1 MPIFVMGVIV
11 VYPPFAGAQLAACKS
26 APEAALN
33 EALLRQVGCKE
44 TAPETRT
51 RMSALLAG
59 CSLESTAHQRSIAEA
74 CTASLAQGTD
84 VYVTALPRDA
94 PGAMI
99 EAAIRLWK
107 AGLNPV
113 PHLGARYFAGATELD
128 ACLAR
133 LVAEAG
139 VRQVLAIGGDI
150 DRPRGSFASSRDLIM
165 TGLLEKHG
173 IARVGL
179 AAYPEGH
186 KRIPSKLLDEE
197 LAAKIAML
205 RERGRAPYVVTQ
217 FCFEAGP
224 IEKFLTRFAT
234 DFPKVPV
241 HVGLAGPA
249 KVSALLK
256 YAAACGIGT
265 SLRALSRRMSL
276 GKLLTESGP
285 EAIIGA
291 LACNTDTSRQI
302 ARLHFFTFGG
312 IRRTA
317 EWAATLTR

>member
-1 MPIFVMGVIV
+1 MWFTRPL
-11 VYPPFAGAQLAACKS
+11 PECSLRRAGAQ
-26 APEAALN
+26 PEAALN
-33 EALLRQVGCKE
+33 EAMLGQEGWDE
-44 TAPETRT
+44 TAPETRA
-51 RMSALLAG
+51 RISALIAG
-59 CSLESTAHQRSIAEA
+59 CSLESTTHQRSIAEA
-74 CTASLAQGTD
+74 CTASLAQGTS
-84 VYVTALPRDA
+84 VYVTALPRDT

-99 EAAIRLWK
+99 EAAKQLWK

-113 PHLGARYFAGATELD
+113 PHLGARYFAGAAELD

-150 DRPRGSFASSRDLIM
+150 DRSRGSFASSRDLIM

-179 AAYPEGH
+179 AAYPERH
-186 KRIPSKLLDEE
+186 KRIPPKLLDEE

-205 RERGRAPYVVTQ
+205 RARGLAPYVVTQ

-224 IEKFLTRFAT
+224 IEKFLTRFPS
-234 DFPKVPV
+234 DFPDVPV

-249 KVSALLK
+249 KVSTLLK
-256 YAAACGIGT
+256 YATACGIGT
-265 SLRALSRRMSL
+265 SLRALSRRLSL

-285 EAIIGA
+285 EPIIAA
-291 LACNTDTSRQI
+291 LARSTQTSRQI

-312 IRRTA
+312 IRRTV
-317 EWAATLTR
+317 EWAATFMR